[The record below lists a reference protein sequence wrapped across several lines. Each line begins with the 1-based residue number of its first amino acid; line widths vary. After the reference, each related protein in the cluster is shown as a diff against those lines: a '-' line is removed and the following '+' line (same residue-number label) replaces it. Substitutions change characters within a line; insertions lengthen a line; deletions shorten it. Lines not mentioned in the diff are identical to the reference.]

1 MPMLLPPPLLLLLL
15 PTHDALPIQELKNF
29 LKLLYSLSTK
39 KKIGLIVFMS
49 NFSHEI
55 FQSGLSLPL
64 PLSESHIIWTKL
76 MIL

>member
-39 KKIGLIVFMS
+39 KKSV
-49 NFSHEI
+49 
-55 FQSGLSLPL
+55 
-64 PLSESHIIWTKL
+64 
-76 MIL
+76 